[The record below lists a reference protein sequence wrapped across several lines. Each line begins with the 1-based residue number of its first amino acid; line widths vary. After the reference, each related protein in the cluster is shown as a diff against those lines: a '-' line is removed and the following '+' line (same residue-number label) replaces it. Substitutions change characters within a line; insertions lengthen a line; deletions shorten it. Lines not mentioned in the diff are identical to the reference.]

1 MSNNPLLRRQLK
13 KITGP
18 DGIIDQ
24 QKLLEAVSLT
34 YDEYERSLKLQS
46 HSTQLMSDEL
56 NELNSTIRKE
66 SSEAIAQ
73 SQKRFELAVEGSNDG
88 IWDWNVTDDK
98 IWMSKRCRSMLGYSD
113 EGKKEFSI
121 ADWFEMVAPQDRERA
136 RSLMDE
142 HLNWRMRGSTTLKF
156 QHASGEIRHIM
167 FRAATMQDVYG
178 KVVRIVGIHTDISDI
193 MVMQERLKRA
203 KDAAEAANK
212 AKSEF
217 LANMSHELRTP
228 MHAILGFARLSL
240 KRVDKDKDEKLA
252 TMLGKIHIS
261 GERLLNLLNELL
273 DLSKLESGKTS
284 FDFRET
290 DILPGLEQTINEL
303 DPLLLAKQITVKVQN
318 RCDTSVVVHDSK
330 FMMQVFINIISNA
343 IKFSPTNS
351 AISVTLKD
359 SMLDDNIPALQCDI
373 SDKGIGIPENEL
385 ETIFDKFSQSS
396 KTASGGGG
404 TGLGLSIVREILA
417 AHGGKIWAENI
428 PNGGAIFSFLLPRT
442 RKAYYNANDVT

>member
-1 MSNNPLLRRQLK
+1 MNNNPLLRRQLK
-13 KITGP
+13 KVTAP
-18 DGIIDQ
+18 DGTVDQ
-24 QKLLEAVSLT
+24 QKLLDAISLT
-34 YDEYERSLKLQS
+34 YDEYERSLKQQS

-88 IWDWNVTDDK
+88 IWDWNVTDDS
-98 IWMSKRCRSMLGYSD
+98 IWMSTRCRTMLGHND
-113 EGKKEFSI
+113 ESKKAFTI
-121 ADWFEMVAPQDRERA
+121 ADWYEMVAPQDRERA
-136 RSLMDE
+136 KSLMDE

-156 QHASGEIRHIM
+156 QHVSGEVRHIM
-167 FRAATMQDVYG
+167 FRAATMQNVYG
-178 KVVRIVGIHTDISDI
+178 RVVRIVGIHTDISDI

-240 KRVDKDKDEKLA
+240 KRIDKEKDEKLA
-252 TMLGKIHIS
+252 TMLGNIHIS

-303 DPLLLAKQITVKVQN
+303 DPLLQAKQITVNVQN
-318 RCDTSVVVHDSK
+318 RCKNSVVVHDSK

-343 IKFSPTNS
+343 IKFSPAS
-351 AISVTLKD
+351 SPIAITLRD
-359 SMLDDNIPALQCDI
+359 SMLDDEVPALQCDI

-385 ETIFDKFSQSS
+385 ETIFDKFAQSS
-396 KTASGGGG
+396 ATASGGGG

-428 PNGGAIFSFLLPRT
+428 VTGGTIFSFLLPRA
-442 RKAYYNANDVT
+442 RRGYYNADNVT